1 MVEAATEFRKSGFGD
16 EDAANLALVATM
28 YQNVADE
35 SISAADSAGFII
47 AQMKAFNIE
56 AENATHIIDAVNE
69 VSNNYAVSSSD
80 LANNLGKV
88 SAALSVG
95 GNSFEETLGMMTAI
109 TEITRNSSTAA
120 RGLVSVQSRFN
131 QIIDETSSTGQKLTA
146 FYDKHGIAIKDQ
158 DGQLRNLYDVLKD
171 TAGIWGTL
179 DKNEQK
185 YFLNIQAGA
194 NQTRNLAALME
205 NFDVAI
211 SATATAMDSAGSAAE
226 ENDRVMESLEAKIR
240 TLKAAWEDFSTNT
253 ITKDFIGGIID
264 AGTQL
269 LTFANT
275 DMGQATVKALLFG
288 TTIGS
293 ATGFIGTFVGKIFEL
308 ATEMKKMGSA
318 ADGPTTAI
326 GKFLALGTKGKW
338 TIIALGIAGITAAL
352 ILLHEALESG
362 TDKFDKFMSKS
373 SELAAKNEEL
383 QTKIKSAED
392 ELKELNEIPYADR
405 SQEQNEEIARLENII
420 QGYKDAAAAAE
431 AASQKA
437 AEKALSGLRGG
448 GVEVG
453 ATITG
458 AKTDRISEYQ
468 AGLGIGT
475 IEEFTGLTPAQIQ
488 ALTASYG
495 SYEEALYRVSTA
507 YGITQKAGESNEAF
521 MRRADTALRSQD
533 VFLGTLTQDWESY
546 ITSQSDALK
555 SSAAEISKNDKLTT
569 SQLRQTQ
576 NLIDSTTEYYNRLKQ
591 VPYDQLLPIEKQFI
605 DNYERTS
612 SALATAKESTD
623 KFSAALKTLGD
634 FTDGMP
640 EKFALT
646 EQSLSQLA
654 QSLIR
659 NSDLGIQSAEDLKSV
674 LLNLADAGYI
684 DFSNIE
690 GGLDGLIQRLMEV
703 EGLDFSPK
711 TVDVTTDESDAIQ
724 GIDEVASELESIPE
738 NIVANI
744 STTSDAEAMTGALD
758 NLNAAIDKLQ
768 GKSVDVTIGAKTD
781 AAITALGN
789 LKSQIEGATTDVDI
803 NAVGNDMATPML
815 GQIKSLTDA
824 IPRNISVVVTANT
837 SQAISALDRVA
848 NYRIPGKNFS
858 VTCTDFASATINA
871 IIQNLANIRDKTVT
885 VTVKYVTQGNPPAA
899 TGREYTDGGPY
910 LVNDGAPVNGS
921 SGELIVSNGIGTIY
935 NGGEETV
942 VAPPRGSK
950 IYNAADTQNIL
961 KERGLTVEDL
971 DGVGIPAM
979 ANGTTNN
986 KYPDYR
992 LDPNYSGV
1000 TNLAGSGED
1009 LKKNFDEWLKEKKHF
1024 LNMDVITEA
1033 QYYRDLEIMNERYL
1047 KNMADYRDDYWQHE
1061 EEIYNWRNQSL
1072 EEQIALEEKLE
1083 ELAKAKTQKVLT
1095 YTGGRFQY
1103 LQNIEAIAAAQREV
1117 DKITGK
1123 YADGTM
1129 GARGGLSLVGEEGP
1143 ELRVLKNG
1151 DGIIPADATKNL
1163 LSLSRFSAKDIIGAA
1178 KSNIMQYAFNISN
1191 LSLPNVHSPE
1201 DFIDGLRNMAYQYS
1215 FSRT

>member
-1 MVEAATEFRKSGFGD
+1 MEFRKSGFGD

-69 VSNNYAVSSSD
+69 ISNNYAVSSSD

-88 SAALSVG
+88 SSALAVG
-95 GNSFEETLGMMTAI
+95 GNSFEEVLGMMTAI
-109 TEITRNSSTAA
+109 TEITRNASTAA

-131 QIIDETSSTGQKLTA
+131 QIIDETSSTGQKLTD
-146 FYDKHGIAIKDQ
+146 FYNKHGIAIKDQ
-158 DGQLRNLYDVLKD
+158 NGQLRNLYDVLKD
-171 TAGIWGTL
+171 TADIWDTL
-179 DKNEQK
+179 DENEQK

-205 NFDVAI
+205 NFGVAV

-226 ENDRVMESLEAKIR
+226 ENSRVMESLQKKIDN
-240 TLKAAWEDFSTNT
+240 LKAAWENFSTNT
-253 ITKDFIGGIID
+253 ITKDFIGNIID

-269 LTFANT
+269 LTFVNT
-275 DMGQATVKALLFG
+275 DLGQAIAKALLFG

-293 ATGFIGTFVGKIFEL
+293 ATGFIGTFISSLGKAIVNVGKLIPLFKAGEIGVAGL
-308 ATEMKKMGSA
+308 FGAFAK
-318 ADGPTTAI
+318 PTLTL
-326 GKFLALGTKGKW
+326 FALGV
-338 TIIALGIAGITAAL
+338 AGVVAAL
-352 ILLHEALESG
+352 VLLNEAFGNVVSS
-362 TDKFDKFMSKS
+362 FDGYMSKA
-373 SELAAKNEEL
+373 EEAAQKQKEYQQSLDDSKKKLEEL
-383 QTKIKSAED
+383 ND
-392 ELKELNEIPYADR
+392 IPYADR
-405 SQEQNEEIARLENII
+405 TSEQQHEIEVLKDQIEQYEKLIELEK
-420 QGYKDAAAAAE
+420 QRESE
-431 AASQKA
+431 ALKKASDKAIGSGIKMGAKRYDLTPADMVLMPDVRTLTDEQKA
-437 AEKALSGLRGG
+437 AIDALPQTFNDVTEAIDAYANALGLSWVKADGTIKTTQEMRSELNQYGLDVIGVNATLEDSAVDFQNLANSINQSVKPTQEQLNLAKSYIDANKQIADSLLARINNGDELSEAESRWLLNYNNLLNAYENGQDAVNKYNASVKTAQDTLSKFPEFERASSGAIETVAKAL
-448 GVEVG
+448 V
-453 ATITG
+453 
-458 AKTDRISEYQ
+458 
-468 AGLGIGT
+468 
-475 IEEFTGLTPAQIQ
+475 
-488 ALTASYG
+488 
-495 SYEEALYRVSTA
+495 
-507 YGITQKAGESNEAF
+507 N
-521 MRRADTALRSQD
+521 
-533 VFLGTLTQDWESY
+533 
-546 ITSQSDALK
+546 
-555 SSAAEISKNDKLTT
+555 
-569 SQLRQTQ
+569 
-576 NLIDSTTEYYNRLKQ
+576 
-591 VPYDQLLPIEKQFI
+591 
-605 DNYERTS
+605 
-612 SALATAKESTD
+612 
-623 KFSAALKTLGD
+623 
-634 FTDGMP
+634 
-640 EKFALT
+640 
-646 EQSLSQLA
+646 
-654 QSLIR
+654 
-659 NSDLGIQSAEDLKSV
+659 NSDLGIKSAQQLKSA
-674 LLNLADAGYI
+674 LQNLA
-684 DFSNIE
+684 E
-690 GGLDGLIQRLMEV
+690 GGVIDLSRIGNIDEFIQKLMEV
-703 EGLDFSPK
+703 EGVGFSPK
-711 TVDVTTDESDAIQ
+711 TVDINTDDGDAIQ

-781 AAITALGN
+781 SAITALGD
-789 LKSQIEGATTDVDI
+789 LKSQIEGAVTDVDI

-824 IPRNISVVVTANT
+824 ISRNISVTVTANT
-837 SQAISALDRVA
+837 SQAMAMLRTIQ
-848 NYRIPGKNFS
+848 NYRINNKSFS
-858 VTCTDFASATINA
+858 VYCGGNA
-871 IIQNLANIRDKTVT
+871 LSMLSSILSNLNALHDKTIHVHT
-885 VTVKYVTQGNPPAA
+885 VYTHSGTPPRNA
-899 TGREYTDGGPY
+899 TGTDWFKGGET
-910 LVNDGAPVNGS
+910 LINDGAPVNGS
-921 SGELIVSNGIGTIY
+921 RAELVVSDGVGRIY
-935 NGGEETV
+935 NDGNTTIQDL
-942 VAPPRGSK
+942 PQGSK
-950 IYNAADTQNIL
+950 IYTAAETQNIL
-961 KERGLTVEDL
+961 KDRGLTVDDVAENP
-971 DGVGIPAM
+971 IPAM

-1000 TNLAGSGED
+1000 TNLSGSGED

-1129 GARGGLSLVGEEGP
+1129 SARGGLSLVGEEGP

-1191 LSLPNVHSPE
+1191 ISLPNVHSPE

-1215 FSRT
+1215 FSRA

>member
-56 AENATHIIDAVNE
+56 AENATHIIDAVNA

-88 SAALSVG
+88 SSALAVG
-95 GNSFEETLGMMTAI
+95 GNSFEEVLGMMTAI

-131 QIIDETSSTGQKLTA
+131 QIIDETSSTGKKLTD

-158 DGQLRNLYDVLKD
+158 NGQLRNLYDVLKD
-171 TAGIWGTL
+171 TAGIWDTL
-179 DKNEQK
+179 DENEQK

-205 NFDVAI
+205 NFGVAI
-211 SATATAMDSAGSAAE
+211 DATATAMNSAGSAAE
-226 ENDRVMESLEAKIR
+226 ENGRVMESLQKKIDNLR
-240 TLKAAWEDFSTNT
+240 AAWENFSTNT
-253 ITKDFIGGIID
+253 ITKDFIGNIID

-275 DMGQATVKALLFG
+275 DLGQATVKALLFG

-308 ATEMKKMGSA
+308 ATEMKKLGSV

-326 GKFLALGTKGKW
+326 GKFLAIGTKGKW
-338 TIIALGIAGITAAL
+338 TLIALGIAGITAAV
-352 ILLHEALESG
+352 IALVSALGNSESA
-362 TDKFDKFMSKS
+362 FDKYMSKAQDAVQ
-373 SELAAKNEEL
+373 EQQEYENKLDDAKAKLEEL
-383 QTKIKSAED
+383 NKV
-392 ELKELNEIPYADR
+392 PYADR
-405 SQEQNEEIARLENII
+405 TAEQENEIKYLQDLIAHYEELIEIKGR
-420 QGYKDAAAAAE
+420 E
-431 AASQKA
+431 AATGFAKA
-437 AEKALSGLRGG
+437 AQE
-448 GVEVG
+448 
-453 ATITG
+453 
-458 AKTDRISEYQ
+458 
-468 AGLGIGT
+468 
-475 IEEFTGLTPAQIQ
+475 
-488 ALTASYG
+488 
-495 SYEEALYRVSTA
+495 
-507 YGITQKAGESNEAF
+507 
-521 MRRADTALRSQD
+521 
-533 VFLGTLTQDWESY
+533 
-546 ITSQSDALK
+546 
-555 SSAAEISKNDKLTT
+555 
-569 SQLRQTQ
+569 
-576 NLIDSTTEYYNRLKQ
+576 
-591 VPYDQLLPIEKQFI
+591 IEKQGISTGSVRVDVKDVRRMDETGTWLGPTPEQFAQLQSLAGEYENVNDAI
-605 DNYERTS
+605 DAYVEELGIKRYNEDLSQKTQEQLIKEIQSYGANISNVTESIQESSDRMWDYSKALGATKDPTQDQIEEAQRLLEANAGLAESYRGIIENGGALSSDQQAWLTS
-612 SALATAKESTD
+612 YTTLEQTVAQNEQAVNRYK
-623 KFSAALKTLGD
+623 AALQTLRD
-634 FTDGMP
+634 FSDGKP
-640 EKFALT
+640 FSST
-646 EQSLSQLA
+646 ESNLRALSQA
-654 QSLIR
+654 LIN
-659 NSDLGIQSAEDLKSV
+659 NSALGIQSVEDLKGV
-674 LLNLADAGYI
+674 LFSLQEAGKI
-684 DFSNIE
+684 DFSSV
-690 GGLDGLIQRLMEV
+690 GGLDAFIEKLKGI
-703 EGLDFSPK
+703 EGFDFSPK
-711 TVDVTTDESDAIQ
+711 TVDITTDDGDAIQ

-781 AAITALGN
+781 NAVTALGN
-789 LKSQIEGATTDVDI
+789 LKSQIEGTVTDVDI

-815 GQIKSLTDA
+815 ERINSLAAA
-824 IPRNISVVVTANT
+824 ISRNISVVVTANT

-848 NYRIPGKNFS
+848 NYRIPGKSFA
-858 VTCTDFASATINA
+858 VTCTDYASATINA
-871 IIQNLANIRDKTVT
+871 IAIELANLRDKTVT
-885 VTVKYVTQGNPPAA
+885 VTVKYATVGNPPAA

>member
-1 MVEAATEFRKSGFGD
+1 MEFRKSGFGD

-56 AENATHIIDAVNE
+56 AEDATHIIDAVNE

-88 SAALSVG
+88 SSALAVG
-95 GNSFEETLGMMTAI
+95 GNSFEEVLGMMTAI
-109 TEITRNSSTAA
+109 TEITRNASTAA

-131 QIIDETSSTGQKLTA
+131 QIIDETSSTGKKLTD

-158 DGQLRNLYDVLKD
+158 NGQLRNLYDVLKD
-171 TAGIWGTL
+171 TAGIWDTL
-179 DKNEQK
+179 DENEQK

-205 NFDVAI
+205 NFDVAV
-211 SATATAMDSAGSAAE
+211 SATATAMNSAGSAAE
-226 ENDRVMESLEAKIR
+226 ENGRVMESLQKKIDNLR
-240 TLKAAWEDFSTNT
+240 AAWENFSTNT
-253 ITKDFIGGIID
+253 ITKDFIGNIID

-275 DMGQATVKALLFG
+275 DLGQATVKALLFG

-293 ATGFIGTFVGKIFEL
+293 ATGFIGTFISSIGKAIVNVGKLIPLFKAGEIGVAGL
-308 ATEMKKMGSA
+308 FGAFAK
-318 ADGPTTAI
+318 PTLTL
-326 GKFLALGTKGKW
+326 FALGV
-338 TIIALGIAGITAAL
+338 AGVVAAL
-352 ILLHEALESG
+352 VLLNEAFGNVVSS
-362 TDKFDKFMSKS
+362 FDGYMSKA
-373 SELAAKNEEL
+373 EEAAQKQKEYQQSLDDSKKKLEEL
-383 QTKIKSAED
+383 ND
-392 ELKELNEIPYADR
+392 IPYADR
-405 SQEQNEEIARLENII
+405 TSEQQHEIEVLKDQIEQYEKLIELEK
-420 QGYKDAAAAAE
+420 QRESE
-431 AASQKA
+431 ALKKASDKAISSGIKMGVKRYDLTPLDMVSMPDVRTLTDEQKA
-437 AEKALSGLRGG
+437 AIDALPQTFNDVTEAIDAYANALGLSWVKADGTIKTTQEMRSELNQYGLDVIGVNATLEDSAVDFQNLANSINQGVKPTQEQLNLAKSYIDANKQIADSLLARINNGDELSEAESRWLLNYNNLLNAYENGQDAVNKYNESVKTAQDTLSKFPEFERASSSAIETVAKAL
-448 GVEVG
+448 V
-453 ATITG
+453 
-458 AKTDRISEYQ
+458 
-468 AGLGIGT
+468 
-475 IEEFTGLTPAQIQ
+475 
-488 ALTASYG
+488 
-495 SYEEALYRVSTA
+495 
-507 YGITQKAGESNEAF
+507 N
-521 MRRADTALRSQD
+521 
-533 VFLGTLTQDWESY
+533 
-546 ITSQSDALK
+546 
-555 SSAAEISKNDKLTT
+555 
-569 SQLRQTQ
+569 
-576 NLIDSTTEYYNRLKQ
+576 
-591 VPYDQLLPIEKQFI
+591 
-605 DNYERTS
+605 
-612 SALATAKESTD
+612 
-623 KFSAALKTLGD
+623 
-634 FTDGMP
+634 
-640 EKFALT
+640 
-646 EQSLSQLA
+646 
-654 QSLIR
+654 
-659 NSDLGIQSAEDLKSV
+659 NSDLGIKSTEQLKSA
-674 LLNLADAGYI
+674 LQNLA
-684 DFSNIE
+684 E
-690 GGLDGLIQRLMEV
+690 GGVIDLSRIGNIDEFIQKLMEV
-703 EGLDFSPK
+703 EGFDFSPK
-711 TVDVTTDESDAIQ
+711 TVDITTDDGDAIQ

-744 STTSDAEAMTGALD
+744 STTSDAEAMTGALN
-758 NLNAAIDKLQ
+758 NLNDAIDKLQ

-781 AAITALGN
+781 SAITALGD
-789 LKSQIEGATTDVDI
+789 LKSQIEGTATDVDI

-824 IPRNISVVVTANT
+824 ISRNISVTVTANT
-837 SQAISALDRVA
+837 SQAMAMLRTIQ
-848 NYRIPGKNFS
+848 NYRIDNKSFS
-858 VTCTDFASATINA
+858 VYCGGNA
-871 IIQNLANIRDKTVT
+871 LSMLSSILSNLNALHDKTIHVHT
-885 VTVKYVTQGNPPAA
+885 VYTHSGIPPKA
-899 TGREYTDGGPY
+899 TGSDWVQGGTY
-910 LVNDGAPVNGS
+910 LINDGAPVNGS
-921 SGELIVSNGIGTIY
+921 RAELVVSDGVGHIY
-935 NGGEETV
+935 NDGDTTIQDL
-942 VAPPRGSK
+942 PQGSK
-950 IYNAADTQNIL
+950 IYTAAETQNIL
-961 KERGLTVEDL
+961 KDRGLTVDDVAENP
-971 DGVGIPAM
+971 IPAM
-979 ANGTTNN
+979 AKGTTNN
-986 KYPDYR
+986 KYPDHR
-992 LDPNYSGV
+992 LDPTYSGV
-1000 TNLAGSGED
+1000 ATLEGSGED

-1215 FSRT
+1215 FSRA

>member
-69 VSNNYAVSSSD
+69 ISNNYAVSSSD

-88 SAALSVG
+88 SSALAVG

-131 QIIDETSSTGQKLTA
+131 QIIDETSSTGKKLTD
-146 FYDKHGIAIKDQ
+146 FYDKHDIAIKDQ
-158 DGQLRNLYDVLKD
+158 NGQLRNLYDVLKD
-171 TAGIWGTL
+171 TASIWGTL

-194 NQTRNLAALME
+194 NQTRNLATLME
-205 NFDVAI
+205 NFDVAVD
-211 SATATAMDSAGSAAE
+211 ATATAMNSAGSAAE
-226 ENDRVMESLEAKIR
+226 ENGRVMESLQKKIDN
-240 TLKAAWEDFSTNT
+240 LKAAWENFSTNT

-269 LTFANT
+269 LTFADT
-275 DMGQATVKALLFG
+275 DLGQATVKALLFG
-288 TTIGS
+288 TTVGS

-308 ATEMKKMGSA
+308 ATEMKKLGSV

-326 GKFLALGTKGKW
+326 GKFLAIGTKGKW
-338 TIIALGIAGITAAL
+338 TLIALGIAGITAAV
-352 ILLHEALESG
+352 IALVSALGDGESA
-362 TDKFDKFMSKS
+362 FDKYMSKAQDAVQ
-373 SELAAKNEEL
+373 EQQEYENKLDDAKAKLEEL
-383 QTKIKSAED
+383 NKV
-392 ELKELNEIPYADR
+392 PYADR
-405 SQEQNEEIARLENII
+405 TAEQENEIKYLQDLIAHYEELIEIKGREAATGFAKAAQVAERQGVSTGSVRVDVKDTRRMDETGAWLGPTVEQFTQLQSLAGEYENVNDAIDTYVEALGIKRYNEDLSQKTQEQLIKEIQSYGANISNVTESIQESSDRMLDYNNALGATKAPTQDQIEEAQRLLEANAGLAESYRGIIEN
-420 QGYKDAAAAAE
+420 GG
-431 AASQKA
+431 
-437 AEKALSGLRGG
+437 ALSS
-448 GVEVG
+448 
-453 ATITG
+453 
-458 AKTDRISEYQ
+458 DQQ
-468 AGLGIGT
+468 AW
-475 IEEFTGLTPAQIQ
+475 LT
-488 ALTASYG
+488 SY
-495 SYEEALYRVSTA
+495 T
-507 YGITQKAGESNEAF
+507 
-521 MRRADTALRSQD
+521 
-533 VFLGTLTQDWESY
+533 TLE
-546 ITSQSDALK
+546 
-555 SSAAEISKNDKLTT
+555 
-569 SQLRQTQ
+569 QT
-576 NLIDSTTEYYNRLKQ
+576 
-591 VPYDQLLPIEKQFI
+591 
-605 DNYERTS
+605 
-612 SALATAKESTD
+612 
-623 KFSAALKTLGD
+623 
-634 FTDGMP
+634 
-640 EKFALT
+640 
-646 EQSLSQLA
+646 LA
-654 QSLIR
+654 QSEQAVNRYKAALQTLRDFSDGKPFSSTESNLRALSQALIN
-659 NSDLGIQSAEDLKSV
+659 NSALGIQSVEDLKAA
-674 LLNLADAGYI
+674 LLNLEQAGKI
-684 DFSNIE
+684 DFDSV
-690 GGLDGLIQRLMEV
+690 GGIDDFIQKLMEV
-703 EGLDFSPK
+703 EGFDFSPK
-711 TVDVTTDESDAIQ
+711 TVDITTDDSDAIE

-781 AAITALGN
+781 AAITALDG
-789 LKSQIEGATTDVDI
+789 LKSQIEGAVTDVDI

-815 GQIKSLTDA
+815 ERINSLAVA

-848 NYRIPGKNFS
+848 NYRIPGKS
-858 VTCTDFASATINA
+858 LAVTCTDYASATINA
-871 IIQNLANIRDKTVT
+871 IETKLANLRDKTVT

-961 KERGLTVEDL
+961 KERGLTVDDL

-1072 EEQIALEEKLE
+1072 EEQITLEEKLE

-1129 GARGGLSLVGEEGP
+1129 SARGGLSLVGERGP

-1151 DGIIPADATKNL
+1151 DGIVPADATKNL

>member
-171 TAGIWGTL
+171 TAGIWDTL

-205 NFDVAI
+205 NFGVAI
-211 SATATAMDSAGSAAE
+211 DATATAMNSAGSAAE
-226 ENDRVMESLEAKIR
+226 ENGRVMESLQKKIDN
-240 TLKAAWEDFSTNT
+240 LKAAWENFSTNT

-275 DMGQATVKALLFG
+275 DLGQATVKALLFG
-288 TTIGS
+288 TTVGS
-293 ATGFIGTFVGKIFEL
+293 ATGFIGTFISSIGKAIVNVGKLIPMFKAGEVGVAGL
-308 ATEMKKMGSA
+308 FGAFSK
-318 ADGPTTAI
+318 PTLTL
-326 GKFLALGTKGKW
+326 FALGVAGVVAALVLLNE
-338 TIIALGIAGITAAL
+338 ALGNS
-352 ILLHEALESG
+352 ESA
-362 TDKFDKFMSKS
+362 FDKYMSKAQDAVQ
-373 SELAAKNEEL
+373 EQQEYENKLDDAKAKLEEL
-383 QTKIKSAED
+383 NKV
-392 ELKELNEIPYADR
+392 PYADR
-405 SQEQNEEIARLENII
+405 TAEQENEIKYLQDLIAHYEELIEIKGREAATGFAKAAQVVERQGISTGSVRVDVKDTRRMDETGAWLGPTVEQFTQLQSLAGEYENVNDAIDTYVEALGIKRYNEDLSQKTQEQLIQELQSYGANISNVTESIQESSDRMLDYNNALVATKAPTQDQIEEVQRLLEANAGLAESYRGIIENGGALSSD
-420 QGYKDAAAAAE
+420 QQAWLTSYTTLEQTVAQSEQAVNRY
-431 AASQKA
+431 KA
-437 AEKALSGLRGG
+437 ALQTLRDFSDGKPFSSTESNLRALS
-448 GVEVG
+448 
-453 ATITG
+453 
-458 AKTDRISEYQ
+458 
-468 AGLGIGT
+468 
-475 IEEFTGLTPAQIQ
+475 Q
-488 ALTASYG
+488 AL
-495 SYEEALYRVSTA
+495 
-507 YGITQKAGESNEAF
+507 INN
-521 MRRADTALRSQD
+521 
-533 VFLGTLTQDWESY
+533 
-546 ITSQSDALK
+546 
-555 SSAAEISKNDKLTT
+555 SA
-569 SQLRQTQ
+569 
-576 NLIDSTTEYYNRLKQ
+576 
-591 VPYDQLLPIEKQFI
+591 
-605 DNYERTS
+605 
-612 SALATAKESTD
+612 
-623 KFSAALKTLGD
+623 
-634 FTDGMP
+634 
-640 EKFALT
+640 
-646 EQSLSQLA
+646 
-654 QSLIR
+654 
-659 NSDLGIQSAEDLKSV
+659 LGIQSVEDLKAA
-674 LLNLADAGYI
+674 LLNLEQAGKI
-684 DFSNIE
+684 DFDSV
-690 GGLDGLIQRLMEV
+690 GGIDDFIQKLMEV

-837 SQAISALDRVA
+837 SQAISALNRVA
-848 NYRIPGKNFS
+848 NYRIPGKSFA
-858 VTCTDFASATINA
+858 VTCTDYASATINA
-871 IIQNLANIRDKTVT
+871 IAIKLANLRDKTVT
-885 VTVKYVTQGNPPAA
+885 VTVKYVTVGNPPAA

-1072 EEQIALEEKLE
+1072 EEQITLEEKLE

-1129 GARGGLSLVGEEGP
+1129 SARGGLSLVGEEGP

>member
-1 MVEAATEFRKSGFGD
+1 MEFRKSGFGD

-88 SAALSVG
+88 SSALAVG
-95 GNSFEETLGMMTAI
+95 GNSFEEVLGMMTAI
-109 TEITRNSSTAA
+109 TEITRNASTAA

-131 QIIDETSSTGQKLTA
+131 QIIDETSSTGKKLTD

-158 DGQLRNLYDVLKD
+158 NGQLRNLYDVLKD
-171 TAGIWGTL
+171 TAGIWDTL
-179 DKNEQK
+179 DENEQK

-205 NFDVAI
+205 NFDVAV
-211 SATATAMDSAGSAAE
+211 SATATAMNSAGSAAE
-226 ENDRVMESLEAKIR
+226 ENGRVMESLQKKIDN
-240 TLKAAWEDFSTNT
+240 LKAAWENFSNNT
-253 ITKDFIGGIID
+253 ITKDFIGGILD

-269 LTFANT
+269 LTFVNT
-275 DMGQATVKALLFG
+275 DLGQAIAKALLFG

-308 ATEMKKMGSA
+308 ATEMKKLGSVV
-318 ADGPTTAI
+318 DGPTTAI
-326 GKFLALGTKGKW
+326 GKFLAIGTKGKW
-338 TIIALGIAGITAAL
+338 TLIALGIAGITAAV
-352 ILLHEALESG
+352 IALVSAFGSGESA
-362 TDKFDKFMSKS
+362 FDKYMSKA
-373 SELAAKNEEL
+373 EKAAKKQEEYQQSVDDSKKKLEEL
-383 QTKIKSAED
+383 ND
-392 ELKELNEIPYADR
+392 IPYADR
-405 SQEQNEEIARLENII
+405 TSEQQHEIEVLKDQIECYEKLIELEK
-420 QGYKDAAAAAE
+420 QRESEALKDASDAAIGSGVKMGVE
-431 AASQKA
+431 GHKIKTLPQSNRVFKTLTDEQKA
-437 AEKALSGLRGG
+437 AIDALPQTFNDVTEAIDAYANALGLSWVKSDGTIKTMKEMRNELALYGYGFDDVTATLEDSAVEFQNLANSINQGVKPTQEQLNLAKSYIDANKQIADSLLARINNGDELSEAESRWLLNYNNLLNAYENGQDAVNKYNESVKTAQDTLSKFPEFERASSSAIETVAKAL
-448 GVEVG
+448 V
-453 ATITG
+453 
-458 AKTDRISEYQ
+458 
-468 AGLGIGT
+468 
-475 IEEFTGLTPAQIQ
+475 
-488 ALTASYG
+488 
-495 SYEEALYRVSTA
+495 
-507 YGITQKAGESNEAF
+507 N
-521 MRRADTALRSQD
+521 
-533 VFLGTLTQDWESY
+533 
-546 ITSQSDALK
+546 
-555 SSAAEISKNDKLTT
+555 
-569 SQLRQTQ
+569 
-576 NLIDSTTEYYNRLKQ
+576 
-591 VPYDQLLPIEKQFI
+591 
-605 DNYERTS
+605 
-612 SALATAKESTD
+612 
-623 KFSAALKTLGD
+623 
-634 FTDGMP
+634 
-640 EKFALT
+640 
-646 EQSLSQLA
+646 
-654 QSLIR
+654 
-659 NSDLGIQSAEDLKSV
+659 NSDLGIKSTEQLKSA
-674 LLNLADAGYI
+674 LQNLA
-684 DFSNIE
+684 E
-690 GGLDGLIQRLMEV
+690 GGVIDLSRIGNIDEFIQKLMEV

-711 TVDVTTDESDAIQ
+711 TVDITTDDSDAIQ

-744 STTSDAEAMTGALD
+744 STTSDAEAMTGALN
-758 NLNAAIDKLQ
+758 NLNDAIDKLQ

-781 AAITALGN
+781 SAITALGD
-789 LKSQIEGATTDVDI
+789 LKSQIEGTATDVDI

-824 IPRNISVVVTANT
+824 ISRNISVTVTANT

-848 NYRIPGKNFS
+848 NYRISGKSFA
-858 VTCTDFASATINA
+858 VTCTDYASATIDA
-871 IIQNLANIRDKTVT
+871 IQTKLANLRDKTVT
-885 VTVKYVTQGNPPAA
+885 VTVKYVETGGTSGKFA
-899 TGREYTDGGPY
+899 TGTDYFGGGPA
-910 LVNDGAPVNGS
+910 LINDGSPVNGS
-921 SGELIVSNGIGTIY
+921 AGELVVANGVGRIY

-942 VAPPRGSK
+942 ENLPQGSK
-950 IYNAADTQNIL
+950 IYTAAETQNIL
-961 KERGLTVEDL
+961 KDRGLTVDDVAENP
-971 DGVGIPAM
+971 IPAM

-1000 TNLAGSGED
+1000 TTLKGSGED

-1129 GARGGLSLVGEEGP
+1129 SARGGLSLVGESGP

-1163 LSLSRFSAKDIIGAA
+1163 LSLSRFSAKDIVGAA

-1215 FSRT
+1215 FSRA

>member
-131 QIIDETSSTGQKLTA
+131 QIIDETSSTGKKLTD

-158 DGQLRNLYDVLKD
+158 NGQLRNLYDVLKD
-171 TAGIWGTL
+171 TADIWDTL
-179 DKNEQK
+179 DENEQK

-205 NFDVAI
+205 NFGVAI
-211 SATATAMDSAGSAAE
+211 DATATAMNSAGSAAE
-226 ENDRVMESLEAKIR
+226 ENGRVMESLQKKIDN
-240 TLKAAWEDFSTNT
+240 LKAAWENFSTNT

-275 DMGQATVKALLFG
+275 DLGQATVKALLFG
-288 TTIGS
+288 TTVGS
-293 ATGFIGTFVGKIFEL
+293 ATGFIGTFISSIGKAIVNVGKLIPMFKAGEVGVAGL
-308 ATEMKKMGSA
+308 FGAFSK
-318 ADGPTTAI
+318 PTLTL
-326 GKFLALGTKGKW
+326 FALGVAGVVAALVLLNE
-338 TIIALGIAGITAAL
+338 ALGNS
-352 ILLHEALESG
+352 ESA
-362 TDKFDKFMSKS
+362 FDKYMSKAQDAVQ
-373 SELAAKNEEL
+373 EQQEYENKLDDAKAKLEEL
-383 QTKIKSAED
+383 NKV
-392 ELKELNEIPYADR
+392 PYADR
-405 SQEQNEEIARLENII
+405 TAEQENEIKYLQDLIAHYEELIEIKGREAATGFAKAAQVVERQGISTGSVRVDVKDTRRMDETGAWLGPTVEQFTQLQSLAGEYENVNDAIDTYVEALGIKRYNEDLSQKTQEQLIQELQSYGANISNVTESIQESSDRMLDYNNALVATKAPTQDQIEEVQRLLEANAGLAGSYRGIIENGGALSSD
-420 QGYKDAAAAAE
+420 QQAWLTSYTTLEQTVAQSEQAVNRY
-431 AASQKA
+431 KA
-437 AEKALSGLRGG
+437 ALQTLRDFSDGKPFSSTESNLRALS
-448 GVEVG
+448 
-453 ATITG
+453 
-458 AKTDRISEYQ
+458 
-468 AGLGIGT
+468 
-475 IEEFTGLTPAQIQ
+475 Q
-488 ALTASYG
+488 AL
-495 SYEEALYRVSTA
+495 
-507 YGITQKAGESNEAF
+507 INN
-521 MRRADTALRSQD
+521 
-533 VFLGTLTQDWESY
+533 
-546 ITSQSDALK
+546 
-555 SSAAEISKNDKLTT
+555 SA
-569 SQLRQTQ
+569 
-576 NLIDSTTEYYNRLKQ
+576 
-591 VPYDQLLPIEKQFI
+591 
-605 DNYERTS
+605 
-612 SALATAKESTD
+612 
-623 KFSAALKTLGD
+623 
-634 FTDGMP
+634 
-640 EKFALT
+640 
-646 EQSLSQLA
+646 
-654 QSLIR
+654 
-659 NSDLGIQSAEDLKSV
+659 LGIQSVEDLKAA
-674 LLNLADAGYI
+674 LLNLEQAGKI
-684 DFSNIE
+684 DFDSV
-690 GGLDGLIQRLMEV
+690 GGIDDFIQKLMEV

-837 SQAISALDRVA
+837 SQAISALNRVA
-848 NYRIPGKNFS
+848 NYRIPGKSFA
-858 VTCTDFASATINA
+858 VTCTDYASATINA
-871 IIQNLANIRDKTVT
+871 IAIKLANLRDKTVT
-885 VTVKYVTQGNPPAA
+885 VTVKYVTVGNPPAA

-1072 EEQIALEEKLE
+1072 EEQITLEEKLE

-1129 GARGGLSLVGEEGP
+1129 SARGGLSLVGEEGP

>member
-171 TAGIWGTL
+171 TAGIWDTL

-205 NFDVAI
+205 NFGVAI
-211 SATATAMDSAGSAAE
+211 DATATAMNSAGSAAE
-226 ENDRVMESLEAKIR
+226 ENGRVMESLQKKIDN
-240 TLKAAWEDFSTNT
+240 LKAAWENFSTNT

-275 DMGQATVKALLFG
+275 DLGQATVKALLFG
-288 TTIGS
+288 TTVGS
-293 ATGFIGTFVGKIFEL
+293 ATGFIGTFISSIGKAIVNVGKLIPMFKAGEVGVAGL
-308 ATEMKKMGSA
+308 FGAFSK
-318 ADGPTTAI
+318 PTLTL
-326 GKFLALGTKGKW
+326 FALGVAGVVAALVLLNE
-338 TIIALGIAGITAAL
+338 ALGNS
-352 ILLHEALESG
+352 ESA
-362 TDKFDKFMSKS
+362 FDKYMSKAQDAVQ
-373 SELAAKNEEL
+373 EQQEYENKLDDAKAKLEEL
-383 QTKIKSAED
+383 NKV
-392 ELKELNEIPYADR
+392 PYADR
-405 SQEQNEEIARLENII
+405 TAEQENEIKYLQDLIAHYEELIEIKGREAATGFAKAAQVVERQGISTGSVRVDVKDTRRMDETGAWLGPTVEQFTQLQSLAGEYENVNDAIDTYVEALGIKRYNEDLSQKTQEQLIQELQSYGANISNVTESIQESSDRMLDYNNALVATKAPTQDQIEEVQRLLEANAGLAGSYRGIIENGGALSSD
-420 QGYKDAAAAAE
+420 QQAWLTSYTTLEQTVAQSEQAVNRY
-431 AASQKA
+431 KA
-437 AEKALSGLRGG
+437 ALQTLRDFSDGKPFSSTESNLRALS
-448 GVEVG
+448 
-453 ATITG
+453 
-458 AKTDRISEYQ
+458 
-468 AGLGIGT
+468 
-475 IEEFTGLTPAQIQ
+475 Q
-488 ALTASYG
+488 AL
-495 SYEEALYRVSTA
+495 
-507 YGITQKAGESNEAF
+507 INN
-521 MRRADTALRSQD
+521 
-533 VFLGTLTQDWESY
+533 
-546 ITSQSDALK
+546 
-555 SSAAEISKNDKLTT
+555 SA
-569 SQLRQTQ
+569 
-576 NLIDSTTEYYNRLKQ
+576 
-591 VPYDQLLPIEKQFI
+591 
-605 DNYERTS
+605 
-612 SALATAKESTD
+612 
-623 KFSAALKTLGD
+623 
-634 FTDGMP
+634 
-640 EKFALT
+640 
-646 EQSLSQLA
+646 
-654 QSLIR
+654 
-659 NSDLGIQSAEDLKSV
+659 LGIQSVEDLKAA
-674 LLNLADAGYI
+674 LLNLEQAGKI
-684 DFSNIE
+684 DFDSV
-690 GGLDGLIQRLMEV
+690 GGIDDFIQKLMEV

-837 SQAISALDRVA
+837 SQAISALNRVA
-848 NYRIPGKNFS
+848 NYRIPGKSFA
-858 VTCTDFASATINA
+858 VTCTDYASATINA
-871 IIQNLANIRDKTVT
+871 IAIKLANLRDKTVT

-1072 EEQIALEEKLE
+1072 EEQITLEEKLE

-1129 GARGGLSLVGEEGP
+1129 SARGGLSLVGEEGP

-1215 FSRT
+1215 FSRA

>member
-1 MVEAATEFRKSGFGD
+1 MEFRKSGFSD
-16 EDAANLALVATM
+16 EDSANLALVATM

-69 VSNNYAVSSSD
+69 ISNNYAVSSSD

-88 SAALSVG
+88 SSALAVG
-95 GNSFEETLGMMTAI
+95 GNSFEEVLGMMTAI

-171 TAGIWGTL
+171 TAGIWDTL

-205 NFDVAI
+205 NFGVAI
-211 SATATAMDSAGSAAE
+211 DATATAMNSAGSAAE
-226 ENDRVMESLEAKIR
+226 ENGRVMESLQKKIDN
-240 TLKAAWEDFSTNT
+240 LKAAWENFSTNT

-275 DMGQATVKALLFG
+275 DLGQATVKALLFG
-288 TTIGS
+288 TTVGS
-293 ATGFIGTFVGKIFEL
+293 ATGFIGTFISSIGKAIVNVGKLIPMFKAGEVGVAGL
-308 ATEMKKMGSA
+308 FGAFSK
-318 ADGPTTAI
+318 PTLTL
-326 GKFLALGTKGKW
+326 FALGVAGVVAALVLLNE
-338 TIIALGIAGITAAL
+338 ALGNS
-352 ILLHEALESG
+352 ESA
-362 TDKFDKFMSKS
+362 FDKYMSKAQDAVQ
-373 SELAAKNEEL
+373 EQQEYENKLDDAKAKLEEL
-383 QTKIKSAED
+383 NKV
-392 ELKELNEIPYADR
+392 PYADR
-405 SQEQNEEIARLENII
+405 TAEQENEIKYLQDLIAHYEELIEIKGREAATGFAKAAQVVERQGISTGSVRVDVKDTRRMDETGAWLGPTVEQFTQLQSLAGEYENVNDAIDTYVEALGIKRYNEDLSQKTQEQLIQELQSYGANISNVTESIQESSDRMLDYNNALVATKAPTQDQIEEVQRLLEANAGLAGSYRGII
-420 QGYKDAAAAAE
+420 EHGGALSSDQQAWLTSYTTLEQTVAQSEQAVNRY
-431 AASQKA
+431 KA
-437 AEKALSGLRGG
+437 ALQTLRDFSDGKPFSSTESNLRALS
-448 GVEVG
+448 
-453 ATITG
+453 
-458 AKTDRISEYQ
+458 
-468 AGLGIGT
+468 
-475 IEEFTGLTPAQIQ
+475 Q
-488 ALTASYG
+488 AL
-495 SYEEALYRVSTA
+495 
-507 YGITQKAGESNEAF
+507 INN
-521 MRRADTALRSQD
+521 
-533 VFLGTLTQDWESY
+533 
-546 ITSQSDALK
+546 
-555 SSAAEISKNDKLTT
+555 SA
-569 SQLRQTQ
+569 
-576 NLIDSTTEYYNRLKQ
+576 
-591 VPYDQLLPIEKQFI
+591 
-605 DNYERTS
+605 
-612 SALATAKESTD
+612 
-623 KFSAALKTLGD
+623 
-634 FTDGMP
+634 
-640 EKFALT
+640 
-646 EQSLSQLA
+646 
-654 QSLIR
+654 
-659 NSDLGIQSAEDLKSV
+659 LGIQSVEDLKAA
-674 LLNLADAGYI
+674 LLNLEQAGKI
-684 DFSNIE
+684 DFDSV
-690 GGLDGLIQRLMEV
+690 GGIDDFIQKLMEV

-837 SQAISALDRVA
+837 SQAISALNRVA
-848 NYRIPGKNFS
+848 NYRIPGKSFA
-858 VTCTDFASATINA
+858 VTCTDYASATINA
-871 IIQNLANIRDKTVT
+871 IAIKLANLRDKTVT

-1072 EEQIALEEKLE
+1072 EEQITLEEKLE

-1129 GARGGLSLVGEEGP
+1129 SARGGLSLVGEEGP

>member
-1 MVEAATEFRKSGFGD
+1 MEFRKSGFSD

-56 AENATHIIDAVNE
+56 AENATHIIDAVNA

-88 SAALSVG
+88 SSALSVG
-95 GNSFEETLGMMTAI
+95 GNSFEEVLGMMTAI
-109 TEITRNSSTAA
+109 TEITRNASTAA

-131 QIIDETSSTGQKLTA
+131 QIIDETSSTGKKLTD

-158 DGQLRNLYDVLKD
+158 NGQLRNLYDVLKD
-171 TAGIWGTL
+171 TADIWDTL
-179 DKNEQK
+179 DENEQK

-205 NFDVAI
+205 NFGVAV
-211 SATATAMDSAGSAAE
+211 SATATAMNSAGSAAE
-226 ENDRVMESLEAKIR
+226 ENGRVMESLQKKIDNLR
-240 TLKAAWEDFSTNT
+240 AAWENFSTNT
-253 ITKDFIGGIID
+253 ITKDFIGNIID
-264 AGTQL
+264 AGAQL

-275 DMGQATVKALLFG
+275 DLGQATVKALLFG

-293 ATGFIGTFVGKIFEL
+293 ATGFIGTFV
-308 ATEMKKMGSA
+308 SS
-318 ADGPTTAI
+318 I
-326 GKFLALGTKGKW
+326 GKAIVNVGKLIPLFKAGEIGVAGLFGAFAKPTLTLFALGV
-338 TIIALGIAGITAAL
+338 AGVVAAL
-352 ILLHEALESG
+352 VLLNEAFGNVVSS
-362 TDKFDKFMSKS
+362 FDGYMSKA
-373 SELAAKNEEL
+373 EEAAQKQKEYQQSLDDSKKKLEEL
-383 QTKIKSAED
+383 ND
-392 ELKELNEIPYADR
+392 IPYADR
-405 SQEQNEEIARLENII
+405 TSEQQHEIEVLKDQIEQYEKLIELEK
-420 QGYKDAAAAAE
+420 QRESE
-431 AASQKA
+431 ALKKASDKAIGSGIKMGVKRYDLTPLDMVSMPDVRTLTDEQKA
-437 AEKALSGLRGG
+437 AIDALPQTFNDVTEAIDAYANALGLSWVKADGTIKTTQEMRSELNQYGLDVIGVNATLEDSAVDFQNLANSINQSVKPTQEQLNLAKSYIDANKQIADSLLARINNGDELSEAESRWLLNYNNLLNAYENGQDAVNKYNESVKTAQDTLSKFPEFERASSSAIETVAKAL
-448 GVEVG
+448 V
-453 ATITG
+453 
-458 AKTDRISEYQ
+458 
-468 AGLGIGT
+468 
-475 IEEFTGLTPAQIQ
+475 
-488 ALTASYG
+488 
-495 SYEEALYRVSTA
+495 
-507 YGITQKAGESNEAF
+507 N
-521 MRRADTALRSQD
+521 
-533 VFLGTLTQDWESY
+533 
-546 ITSQSDALK
+546 
-555 SSAAEISKNDKLTT
+555 
-569 SQLRQTQ
+569 
-576 NLIDSTTEYYNRLKQ
+576 
-591 VPYDQLLPIEKQFI
+591 
-605 DNYERTS
+605 
-612 SALATAKESTD
+612 
-623 KFSAALKTLGD
+623 
-634 FTDGMP
+634 
-640 EKFALT
+640 
-646 EQSLSQLA
+646 
-654 QSLIR
+654 
-659 NSDLGIQSAEDLKSV
+659 NSDLGIKSTEQLKSA
-674 LLNLADAGYI
+674 LQNLA
-684 DFSNIE
+684 E
-690 GGLDGLIQRLMEV
+690 GGVIDLSRIGNIDEFIQKLMEV
-703 EGLDFSPK
+703 EGFDFTPK

-781 AAITALGN
+781 SAITALDG
-789 LKSQIEGATTDVDI
+789 LKSQIESTVTDVDI

-824 IPRNISVVVTANT
+824 IPRNISVTVAANT
-837 SQAISALDRVA
+837 SQAMAMLRTIQ
-848 NYRIPGKNFS
+848 NYRINNKSFS
-858 VTCTDFASATINA
+858 VYCGGNA
-871 IIQNLANIRDKTVT
+871 LSMLSSILSNLNALHDKTIHVHT
-885 VTVKYVTQGNPPAA
+885 TYTHSGIPPKA
-899 TGREYTDGGPY
+899 TGSDWVQGGTY
-910 LVNDGAPVNGS
+910 LINDGAPVNGS
-921 SGELIVSNGIGTIY
+921 RAELVVSDGVGRIY
-935 NGGEETV
+935 NDGDTTIQDL
-942 VAPPRGSK
+942 PQGSK
-950 IYNAADTQNIL
+950 IYTAAETQNIL
-961 KERGLTVEDL
+961 KDRGLTVDDVAENP
-971 DGVGIPAM
+971 IPAM
-979 ANGTTNN
+979 AKGTTNN

-992 LDPNYSGV
+992 LDPTYSGV
-1000 TNLAGSGED
+1000 TTLKGSGED
-1009 LKKNFDEWLKEKKHF
+1009 LKKNFDEWLKEKKHL

-1047 KNMADYRDDYWQHE
+1047 KNMKDYRDDYWQHE

-1123 YADGTM
+1123 YADGTI
-1129 GARGGLSLVGEEGP
+1129 GARGGLSLVGEKGP

>member
-1 MVEAATEFRKSGFGD
+1 MEFRKSGFGD

-88 SAALSVG
+88 SSALAVG
-95 GNSFEETLGMMTAI
+95 GNSFEEVLGMMTAI
-109 TEITRNSSTAA
+109 TEITRNASTAA

-131 QIIDETSSTGQKLTA
+131 QIIDETSSTGKKLTD

-158 DGQLRNLYDVLKD
+158 NGQLRNLYDVLKD
-171 TAGIWGTL
+171 TAGIWDTL
-179 DKNEQK
+179 DENEQK

-205 NFDVAI
+205 NFDVAV
-211 SATATAMDSAGSAAE
+211 SATATAMNSAGSAAE
-226 ENDRVMESLEAKIR
+226 ENGRVMESLQKKIDN
-240 TLKAAWEDFSTNT
+240 LKAAWENFSNNT
-253 ITKDFIGGIID
+253 ITKDFIGGILD

-269 LTFANT
+269 LTFVNT
-275 DMGQATVKALLFG
+275 DLGQAIAKALLFG

-308 ATEMKKMGSA
+308 ATEMKKLGSVV
-318 ADGPTTAI
+318 DGPTTAI
-326 GKFLALGTKGKW
+326 GKFLAIGTKGKW
-338 TIIALGIAGITAAL
+338 TLIALGIAGITAAV
-352 ILLHEALESG
+352 IALVSAFGSGESA
-362 TDKFDKFMSKS
+362 FDKYMSKA
-373 SELAAKNEEL
+373 EKAAKKQEEYQQSVDDSKKKLEEL
-383 QTKIKSAED
+383 ND
-392 ELKELNEIPYADR
+392 IPYADR
-405 SQEQNEEIARLENII
+405 TSEQQHEIEVLKDQIECYEKLIELEK
-420 QGYKDAAAAAE
+420 QRESEALKDASDAAIGSGVKMGVE
-431 AASQKA
+431 GHKIKTLPQSNRVFKTLTDEQKA
-437 AEKALSGLRGG
+437 AIDALPQTFNDVTEAIDAYANALGLSWVKSDGTIKTMKEMRNELALYGYGFDDVTATLEDSAVEFQNLANSINQGVKPTQEQLNLAKSYIDANKQIADSLLARINNGDELSEAESRWLLNYNNLLNAYENGQDAVNKYNESVKTAQDTLSKFPEFERASSSAIETVAKAL
-448 GVEVG
+448 V
-453 ATITG
+453 
-458 AKTDRISEYQ
+458 
-468 AGLGIGT
+468 
-475 IEEFTGLTPAQIQ
+475 
-488 ALTASYG
+488 
-495 SYEEALYRVSTA
+495 
-507 YGITQKAGESNEAF
+507 N
-521 MRRADTALRSQD
+521 
-533 VFLGTLTQDWESY
+533 
-546 ITSQSDALK
+546 
-555 SSAAEISKNDKLTT
+555 
-569 SQLRQTQ
+569 
-576 NLIDSTTEYYNRLKQ
+576 
-591 VPYDQLLPIEKQFI
+591 
-605 DNYERTS
+605 
-612 SALATAKESTD
+612 
-623 KFSAALKTLGD
+623 
-634 FTDGMP
+634 
-640 EKFALT
+640 
-646 EQSLSQLA
+646 
-654 QSLIR
+654 
-659 NSDLGIQSAEDLKSV
+659 NSDLGIKSTEQLKSA
-674 LLNLADAGYI
+674 LQNLA
-684 DFSNIE
+684 E
-690 GGLDGLIQRLMEV
+690 GGVIDLSRIGNIDEFIQKLMEV

-711 TVDVTTDESDAIQ
+711 TVDITTDDSDAIQ

-744 STTSDAEAMTGALD
+744 STTSDAEAMTGALN
-758 NLNAAIDKLQ
+758 NLNDAIDKLQ

-781 AAITALGN
+781 SAITALGD
-789 LKSQIEGATTDVDI
+789 LKSQIEGTATDVDI

-824 IPRNISVVVTANT
+824 ISRNISVTVTANT

-848 NYRIPGKNFS
+848 NYRISGKSFA
-858 VTCTDFASATINA
+858 VTCTDYASATIDA
-871 IIQNLANIRDKTVT
+871 IQTKLANLRDKTVT
-885 VTVKYVTQGNPPAA
+885 VTVKYVEIGGTSGKFA
-899 TGREYTDGGPY
+899 TGTDYFGGGPA
-910 LVNDGAPVNGS
+910 LINDGSPVNGS
-921 SGELIVSNGIGTIY
+921 AGELVVANGVGRIY

-942 VAPPRGSK
+942 ENLPQGSK
-950 IYNAADTQNIL
+950 IYTAAETQNIL
-961 KERGLTVEDL
+961 KDRGLTVDDVAENP
-971 DGVGIPAM
+971 IPAM

-1000 TNLAGSGED
+1000 TTLKGSGED

-1083 ELAKAKTQKVLT
+1083 ELAKDKTQKVLT

-1129 GARGGLSLVGEEGP
+1129 SARGGLSLVGEEGP

-1163 LSLSRFSAKDIIGAA
+1163 LSLSRFSAKDIVGAA

-1215 FSRT
+1215 FSRA